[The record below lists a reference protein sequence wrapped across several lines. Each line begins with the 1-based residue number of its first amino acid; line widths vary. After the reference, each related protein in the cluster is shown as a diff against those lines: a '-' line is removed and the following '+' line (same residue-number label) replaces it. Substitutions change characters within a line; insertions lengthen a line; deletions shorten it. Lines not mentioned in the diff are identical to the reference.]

1 MFKRARWMT
10 TGFVVG
16 LGSSYAVAR
25 RARRL
30 ARRYTPP
37 QLADRVAGTAD
48 SLRRDV
54 HAAVHEGRAAM
65 HDREADLRAEVGR
78 RWQ

>member
-10 TGFVVG
+10 TGFVLG

-25 RARRL
+25 RARRV
-30 ARRYTPP
+30 ARRFTPP
-37 QLADRVAGTAD
+37 EVAERVIGRAD
-48 SLRRDV
+48 SLRRDAL
-54 HAAVHEGRAAM
+54 AAVQEGRSAM
-65 HDREADLRAEVGR
+65 QHREADLRAEVGR